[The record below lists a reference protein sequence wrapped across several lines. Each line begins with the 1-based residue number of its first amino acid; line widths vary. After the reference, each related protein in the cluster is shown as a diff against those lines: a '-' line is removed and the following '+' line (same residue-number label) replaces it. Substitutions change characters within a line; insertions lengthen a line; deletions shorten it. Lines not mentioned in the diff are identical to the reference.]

1 MARGWDEFVGQTVV
15 LDTAGPLVYL
25 GTLEGVTDEG
35 FRLRDADVHNRDD
48 GQATNELY
56 LIEARQHG
64 HRPNRTHV
72 LVLHSVVTSISRLD
86 AVLLD

>member
-35 FRLRDADVHNRDD
+35 FRCRESTADR
-48 GQATNELY
+48 
-56 LIEARQHG
+56 I
-64 HRPNRTHV
+64 
-72 LVLHSVVTSISRLD
+72 SIR
-86 AVLLD
+86 